1 MEPRNAYFEL
11 EAHPARITPY
21 TLSEVRAKINNKPAL
36 ILEMMK
42 NSDKGITA
50 QTSKDGTS
58 INIGAVRKIP
68 LFALVGIIISLETNF
83 KTSAMG

>member
-1 MEPRNAYFEL
+1 MEENSQDYQFCIKVALDNAGK
-11 EAHPARITPY
+11 RI
-21 TLSEVRAKINNKPAL
+21 KMI
-36 ILEMMK
+36 K